1 MRQRSR
7 IDEELISI
15 GREKGYLTYSDISD
29 ALPDEVISA
38 EEIDDILGTLEEL
51 DIQILD
57 SSEVEEIGSMEMEDD
72 EDIGFS
78 ESEEVSDLEEYTE
91 AELDLSPGK
100 TSRVDDPVKLYLRE
114 MGRVPLLTKKEEI
127 QLSKR
132 IEKGQR
138 IIEEAIFEV
147 PFVISE
153 VKKLCNKALTR
164 KVKCSDIID
173 VPFQRTSIADRES
186 RILESI
192 SNAFTFLREIEGE
205 IADLEKRLRQDDLSP
220 GTEAAILE
228 QIDAGKK
235 QILRVLRDLRVRRE
249 EVDEIVAK
257 IKYFAEGISKSK
269 AVIADLEEKV
279 HLSAEDTIRIV
290 REVVLGQRQ
299 LPSKEKW
306 KRLLRCNRDIVRSRR
321 TIKRLEREVG
331 LPQERIEE
339 IVDRIRYGEECA
351 YEAKMK
357 IVAANLRLVV
367 SIAKKYANRSPGL
380 MFLDLIQ
387 EGNIGLMKAVD
398 KFEYR
403 RGYKFSTYATWWIR
417 QAITRAIADQARTIR
432 IPVHMI
438 ETINKLIR
446 ASKYLVQET
455 GREPTPQELAD
466 EMDIPV
472 DKVRQVLRIAQE
484 PISLETTIG
493 DEENTHLADFIED
506 KETKSPSREAVFSML
521 STQIEDVLYTLSSRE
536 KEVIRLR
543 FGLADGYQ
551 RTLEEVGSVFNVT
564 RERVRQ
570 IEAKALRKLRHP
582 VRSRKLRG
590 FLD

>member
-7 IDEELISI
+7 IDAELISI
-15 GREKGYLTYSDISD
+15 GREKGYLTYSDIND

-38 EEIDDILGTLEEL
+38 EEIDDILDTLEEL

-57 SSEVEEIGSMEMEDD
+57 ASEAEGIESVEMEEEDD
-72 EDIGFS
+72 LS
-78 ESEEVSDLEEYTE
+78 NMQEYME
-91 AELDLSPGK
+91 PELDLSPGK

-114 MGRVPLLTKKEEI
+114 MGRVPLLSKREEV

-132 IEKGQR
+132 IEEGQR
-138 IIEEAIFEV
+138 IIEEAVFEV
-147 PFVISE
+147 PVAVSE
-153 VKKLCNKALTR
+153 VKKLCNKAISR
-164 KVKCSDIID
+164 KIKCSNIIE
-173 VPFQRTSIADRES
+173 VPFQRTSVAERES
-186 RILESI
+186 KILESVR
-192 SNAFTFLREIEGE
+192 NALTLLKEAEGE
-205 IADLEKRLRQDDLSP
+205 IAVQEKLLRQDNLSP
-220 GTEAAILE
+220 GTAAALLE
-228 QIDAGKK
+228 QLSVSKK
-235 QILRVLRDLRVRRE
+235 RVVEVLKDLKLCRE
-249 EVDEIVAK
+249 EVGKISAK
-257 IKYFAEGISKSK
+257 IKLAAERISESK
-269 AVIADLEEKV
+269 AVITRVEEEAN
-279 HLSAEDTIRIV
+279 LSAEDIISLV
-290 REVVLGQRQ
+290 REATLEQRP
-299 LPSKEKW
+299 LPSKEEW
-306 KRLLRCNRDIVRSRR
+306 KRLLEYNRNIVRAKR
-321 TIKRLEREVG
+321 TIKRLEREAG
-331 LPQERIEE
+331 LPQERIGR
-339 IVDRIRYGEECA
+339 IVDKIKYGEERA
-351 YEAKMK
+351 YEAKMR
-357 IVAANLRLVV
+357 IVEANLRLVV
-367 SIAKKYANRSPGL
+367 SIAKKYTNRSPGL

-446 ASKYLVQET
+446 ASKYLVQEK
-455 GREPTPQELAD
+455 GREPTPQELAE
-466 EMDIPV
+466 EMDLPV

-484 PISLETTIG
+484 PISLETNIG

-506 KETKSPSREAVFSML
+506 KEAKSPASEAAFSVL
-521 STQIEDVLYTLSSRE
+521 NLQIEDVLYTLSNRE

-543 FGLADGYQ
+543 FGLGDGYQ

-570 IEAKALRKLRHP
+570 IEAKALKKLRHP
-582 VRSRKLRG
+582 TRSHKLRG

>member
-1 MRQRSR
+1 MGQRGR
-7 IDEELISI
+7 IGEELISI
-15 GREKGYLTYSDISD
+15 GREKGYLTYNDISN
-29 ALPDEVISA
+29 ALTLPDAVTSA

-57 SSEVEEIGSMEMEDD
+57 VSETEGIESTEIEAEDD
-72 EDIGFS
+72 LSALEGY
-78 ESEEVSDLEEYTE
+78 EEARVDT
-91 AELDLSPGK
+91 DPGK
-100 TSRVDDPVKLYLRE
+100 TSKVDDPVKLYLRE
-114 MGRVPLLTKKEEI
+114 MGRVPLLSKKEEI
-127 QLSKR
+127 QLSKM
-132 IEKGQR
+132 IEEGQR
-138 IIEEAIFEV
+138 IVEETVFEV
-147 PFVISE
+147 PIAIAE
-153 VKKLCNKALTR
+153 VRKLCNKAITR
-164 KVKCSDIID
+164 KVRCSSVIE
-173 VPFQRTSIADRES
+173 VPFHRTSIAKRES
-186 RILESI
+186 KILESVK
-192 SNAFTFLREIEGE
+192 NALTCLNKLEIE
-205 IADLEKRLRQDDLSP
+205 IAVQEKLLRQGNLSP
-220 GTEAAILE
+220 PAAAALLE
-228 QIDAGKK
+228 QMNVGKK
-235 QILRVLRDLRVRRE
+235 QIVEIPRELGICRE
-249 EVDEIVAK
+249 EVAKIAAK
-257 IKYFAEGISKSK
+257 IKHIAEGISDSK
-269 AVIADLEEKV
+269 AVIADVEAKAN
-279 HLSAEDTIRIV
+279 LSAEDIIGTVRDVIRK
-290 REVVLGQRQ
+290 QRP
-299 LPSKEKW
+299 LPPKEEW
-306 KRLLRCNRDIVRSRR
+306 EGLLKYNRDIVRARR
-321 TIKRLEREVG
+321 TIKRMEREAG
-331 LPQERIEE
+331 LPRERVEE
-339 IVDRIRYGEECA
+339 IVDKIKRGEECA

-367 SIAKKYANRSPGL
+367 SIAKKYTNRNPGL

-446 ASKYLVQET
+446 ASKHLVQEM
-455 GREPTPQELAD
+455 GREPTPQELAG
-466 EMDIPV
+466 EMDLSV

-493 DEENTHLADFIED
+493 DEEDIHLADFIGD
-506 KETKSPSREAVFSML
+506 KEAKSPAGEAIFSML
-521 STQIEDVLYTLSSRE
+521 GSQIEGVLYTLSNRE

-543 FGLADGYQ
+543 FGLTDGHQ

-582 VRSRKLRG
+582 VRSQKLRG